1 MAECTYQRTMKWCN
15 CTYEPC
21 DKKGKCCECL
31 RSHLKAGEFPAC
43 VFPNDVEKT
52 FDRSIE
58 RFMKTYQ
65 QRGGWW

>member
-1 MAECTYQRTMKWCN
+1 
-15 CTYEPC
+15 
-21 DKKGKCCECL
+21 L

-43 VFPNDVEKT
+43 VFPKDVEKT

-58 RFMKTYQ
+58 RFIKTYQ